1 MHLEGLRDGNTPS
14 PPRKP
19 YPTDVSDDEWAFV
32 APCLSLMTPEAPQ
45 RVDDLRE
52 VYNASGL
59 HFVAFVTLMLHRLVS
74 FVAQSP

>member
-1 MHLEGLRDGNTPS
+1 METHL

-32 APCLSLMTPEAPQ
+32 APYLSLMTPEAPQ

-59 HFVAFVTLMLHRLVS
+59 HVVAFVTLMLHRLVS